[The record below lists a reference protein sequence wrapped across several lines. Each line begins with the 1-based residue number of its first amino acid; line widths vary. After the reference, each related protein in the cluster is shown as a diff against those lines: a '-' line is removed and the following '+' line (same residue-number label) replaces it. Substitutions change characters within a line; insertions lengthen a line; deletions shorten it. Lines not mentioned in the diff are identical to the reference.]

1 MELLRHNLMVESDLQ
16 SFSGFVLESVA
27 WLKGGAFVASIGLLG
42 LMQKLR
48 ADGAATGRSL
58 PVALSLCGQRLQ
70 VDWEGQS
77 ASIINLAQPPLQE
90 HVECLRQYLQDSTM
104 TIDPDVL
111 LQRNVAMM
119 RHFEEM
125 RARNEKELASLQKAL
140 ENGRTELR
148 ELLHQAETDPLT
160 GLYNRRAFDVRLGQM
175 FRHTM
180 RQRSSP
186 LSLLFIDLDHFKQV
200 NDQHGHQFGD
210 TYLNKMADAL
220 RSILREDVD
229 FAFRFGGDEF
239 AMVVYASYS
248 VACNKARQLSQLME
262 SKVSIGI
269 STIDTD
275 TQDSL
280 TVEEFVHRADNA
292 LYQAKNRGR
301 GRVVVE
307 LCSLQDNQGCPPTC
321 PKQLLQA

>member
-1 MELLRHNLMVESDLQ
+1 MVESDLQ

-27 WLKGGAFVASIGLLG
+27 WFKGSAFAASIALLG
-42 LMQKLR
+42 LMQRLR
-48 ADGAATGRSL
+48 ADGAAAGGLL
-58 PVALSLCGQRLQ
+58 PVALTLCGQRLQ
-70 VDWEGQS
+70 VDWKGQS
-77 ASIINLAQPPLQE
+77 VSIVNLAQLPPQGL
-90 HVECLRQYLQDSTM
+90 VERLRQHLQDSTVM
-104 TIDPDVL
+104 TDPDVL

-119 RHFEEM
+119 RHFEEV
-125 RARNEKELASLQKAL
+125 RARNEKELASLQQAL
-140 ENGRTELR
+140 ESGRTELR

-180 RQRSSP
+180 RQRNSP
-186 LSLLFIDLDHFKQV
+186 LSLLLLDLDHFKQV
-200 NDQHGHQFGD
+200 NDLHGHQFGD

-239 AMVVYASYS
+239 AMVVYAGYP
-248 VACNKARQLSQLME
+248 VACDKAQHVSRMME
-262 SKVSIGI
+262 NKVSIGI
-269 STIDTD
+269 STINAATP
-275 TQDSL
+275 DSL
-280 TVEEFVHRADNA
+280 TVEEFFHRADSA
-292 LYQAKNRGR
+292 LYEAKNRGR

-307 LCSLQDNQGCPPTC
+307 LCSLHDNLGCPPSC